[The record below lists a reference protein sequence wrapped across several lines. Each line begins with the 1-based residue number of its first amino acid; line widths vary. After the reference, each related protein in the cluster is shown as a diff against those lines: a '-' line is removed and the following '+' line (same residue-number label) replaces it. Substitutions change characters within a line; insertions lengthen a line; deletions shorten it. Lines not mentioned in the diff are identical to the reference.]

1 MPRKT
6 MIPTLLL
13 VLAAVSSFP
22 FGLYECFDGY
32 YKGLYKCL
40 SIFDDQRRQDCF
52 SRELQTL
59 KASLDAASADPR
71 SNLNGVRV
79 FFLGFFRNERKLV
92 PITES
97 FTVPTGGTYFLTVVN
112 GNPLD
117 GRSRAE
123 KCVLVLWNDKGVS
136 PLAEL
141 DSSEPQVEREIK
153 LEAGKTYF
161 VSADRLD
168 PVPAYVTVL
177 ITDKKLPKE

>member
-1 MPRKT
+1 

-40 SIFDDQRRQDCF
+40 SIFDEQRRQDCF

-59 KASLDAASADPR
+59 KASLDAASAEPR
-71 SNLNGVRV
+71 SNLNGVKV
-79 FFLGFFRNERKLV
+79 FSLGFFRNERKLV
-92 PITES
+92 PISEPFS
-97 FTVPTGGTYFLTVVN
+97 VPATGTYYLTIVN

-117 GRSRAE
+117 GRSMAE
-123 KCVLVLWNDKGVS
+123 RCVLALWGDKGVE

-141 DSSEPQVEREIK
+141 GRSEPRAEKTIR
-153 LEAGKTYF
+153 LEGGKTYSIG
-161 VSADRLD
+161 VDGLD

-177 ITDKKLPKE
+177 ISDKPLPKE